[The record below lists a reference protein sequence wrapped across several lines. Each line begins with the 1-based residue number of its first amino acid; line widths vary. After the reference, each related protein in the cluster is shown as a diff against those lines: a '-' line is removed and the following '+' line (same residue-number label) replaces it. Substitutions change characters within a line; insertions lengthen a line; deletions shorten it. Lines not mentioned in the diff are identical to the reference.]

1 MKQYTVL
8 RAVGMSN
15 GQLVKMIAAE
25 TVTYAAAGGI
35 SGTALGLLLNKKLY
49 EFLVTYRWNDPWQVP
64 LGELCLIVG
73 IVAVSVICAMYHPV
87 RKIQKMGLSQSPI

>member
-1 MKQYTVL
+1 MWQSDEGNQLMMVL
-8 RAVGMSN
+8 Y
-15 GQLVKMIAAE
+15 AAE

-49 EFLVTYRWNDPWQVP
+49 ELLVTSRWNDPWQMP